1 MNQNDSSGAQ
11 RGLNL
16 NSTPSTT
23 GALRSG
29 ASALL
34 AAADIWSTNEAP
46 SAPEEA
52 VAPASASESAKAA
65 ECAQA
70 SENNTVAEKNTATSG
85 SDNVS
90 ENDSLVETDQAVET
104 SKAAESDK
112 PSETNKAREKA
123 TTWRTPQPSELLAEA
138 RFFFN
143 SIGKRAR
150 QEARP
155 KVSPETSPTETKL
168 VETRLVEARLASLA
182 SAAEASASQASA
194 RDVAALGA
202 QIWPPQSLSLAL
214 QGGGCFAAFTWGV
227 LERLLEE
234 PTVGFDAISG
244 ASAGSVNAVLLAS
257 GLAEGGRERAHARLA
272 QFWNRMVNEA
282 SFRSLMLLGGFS
294 PAGSSVAFGTAL
306 RSGQFDPLDL
316 DPLRRVLAKHVN
328 FDALRAPAAPR
339 LLIAATRVRDGAA
352 RLFRNAEITPDVV
365 LASTCPPLVHCAVDI
380 DGDAHWDGGYSA
392 NPPLVALVQESLAP
406 DLLVVQATPSRDSYV
421 PITGAAIDRRLDQI
435 TANTAL
441 NAELAAL
448 QWACS
453 AGAIAP
459 RIARIAAEDEIE
471 GLAQRSA
478 VDLGRA
484 FVMALHRS
492 GRTAADRWLRGGSKP
507 APAPQESVPVQ
518 PSLVPA

>member
-1 MNQNDSSGAQ
+1 MNQNDSSGAH
-11 RGLNL
+11 RGLEQ
-16 NSTPSTT
+16 NSAASSGTAS
-23 GALRSG
+23 GAGLFRSG
-29 ASALL
+29 TSALL
-34 AAADIWSTNEAP
+34 AAVDIWSTAESRPAASEAP
-46 SAPEEA
+46 ETAKPPEKAAKELEPPEKPAKELEPPPA
-52 VAPASASESAKAA
+52 VAEVKPASVVTQQAAPPPLPAKPVVREIMMAS
-65 ECAQA
+65 
-70 SENNTVAEKNTATSG
+70 
-85 SDNVS
+85 
-90 ENDSLVETDQAVET
+90 
-104 SKAAESDK
+104 
-112 PSETNKAREKA
+112 
-123 TTWRTPQPSELLAEA
+123 QPS
-138 RFFFN
+138 
-143 SIGKRAR
+143 
-150 QEARP
+150 
-155 KVSPETSPTETKL
+155 
-168 VETRLVEARLASLA
+168 
-182 SAAEASASQASA
+182 
-194 RDVAALGA
+194 
-202 QIWPPQSLSLAL
+202 WPPQKLSIAL
-214 QGGGCFAAFTWGV
+214 QGGGSFAAFAWGV

-234 PTVGFDAISG
+234 PSVGFDAISG

-328 FDALRAPAAPR
+328 FDALRASDAPR
-339 LLIAATRVRDGAA
+339 LLIATTRVRDGAA
-352 RLFRNAEITPDVV
+352 RLFRNSEVTADVV

-380 DGDAHWDGGYSA
+380 EGEAHWDGGFAA
-392 NPPLVALVQESLAP
+392 NPPLVALVQESVAA

-448 QWACS
+448 QWACG
-453 AGAIAP
+453 AGAIIP

-518 PSLVPA
+518 PSLVPELV